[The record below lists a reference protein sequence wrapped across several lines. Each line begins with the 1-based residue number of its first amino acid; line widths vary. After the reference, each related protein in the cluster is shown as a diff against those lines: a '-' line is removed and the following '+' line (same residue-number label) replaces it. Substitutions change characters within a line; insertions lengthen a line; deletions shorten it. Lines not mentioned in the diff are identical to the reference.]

1 MFRFAQFVAGRIRRG
16 GHDNGI
22 CKPGSKQVALTGLFR
37 RFTLTRNTP
46 LSSRIRLDGRIP
58 NMRTEKRDLRLPQEV
73 KTKVLTFLILMYTAA
88 AFSDDFKTLNGK
100 EYKDATVSRVEP
112 DGIVVKTKSG
122 MSKVYFAELP
132 KDVQER
138 FHYDPQK
145 ASAYSA
151 EQAANYAAYQHQQA
165 EAQHQREQTE
175 AKNNAI
181 LAQQQAA
188 KDRTQ
193 TLQGRYATLQQE
205 ENALLLQIGEAKQ
218 PGPEYRQGKHKGH
231 HPNPQ
236 KSQLPLLQSQLSEVR
251 HEKGKV
257 RKQLEKDQR

>member
-1 MFRFAQFVAGRIRRG
+1 
-16 GHDNGI
+16 
-22 CKPGSKQVALTGLFR
+22 
-37 RFTLTRNTP
+37 
-46 LSSRIRLDGRIP
+46 
-58 NMRTEKRDLRLPQEV
+58 MRTEKRGLRLPQEV
-73 KTKVLTFLILMYTAA
+73 NTKILTFLILLSTGAA
-88 AFSDDFKTLNGK
+88 LAADFKTLNGK

-132 KDVQER
+132 KEVQER
-138 FHYDPQK
+138 FHYDPEK
-145 ASAYSA
+145 ASAYST
-151 EQAANYAAYQHQQA
+151 EQAANYTAYQHQQA
-165 EAQHQREQTE
+165 EAQRQQEE
-175 AKNNAI
+175 AAAKNNAI

-188 KDRTQ
+188 ENRTQ

-205 ENALLLQIGEAKQ
+205 ENALLLKIGEAKQ

-251 HEKGKV
+251 HEKRRGKEAIGKRPEV
-257 RKQLEKDQR
+257 GARKRRAKVDRLLLKTISAPRQRRKIPGGRAAVD